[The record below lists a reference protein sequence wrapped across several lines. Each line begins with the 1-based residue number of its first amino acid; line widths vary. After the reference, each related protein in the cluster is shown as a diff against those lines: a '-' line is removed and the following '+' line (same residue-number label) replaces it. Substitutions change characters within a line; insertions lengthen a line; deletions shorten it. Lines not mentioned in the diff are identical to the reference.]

1 MDELQKEIESFL
13 NIFNNAFEAHQLH
26 SQHTIDIV
34 EIESSIEQDR
44 NKLTQAWE
52 EFQKAKENLMLIQG
66 PIEKMEKPKEELVK
80 KEDLLSR
87 LKPIQDELCLVH
99 LKLTKHQFTKEAYQ
113 KNKYFLY
120 FYAKDIV

>member
-1 MDELQKEIESFL
+1 
-13 NIFNNAFEAHQLH
+13 
-26 SQHTIDIV
+26 
-34 EIESSIEQDR
+34 
-44 NKLTQAWE
+44 
-52 EFQKAKENLMLIQG
+52 MLIQG

-99 LKLTKHQFTKEAYQ
+99 LKLTKHRFTKVAYQ

>member
-99 LKLTKHQFTKEAYQ
+99 LKLTKHRFTKVAYQ

>member
-1 MDELQKEIESFL
+1 
-13 NIFNNAFEAHQLH
+13 
-26 SQHTIDIV
+26 
-34 EIESSIEQDR
+34 
-44 NKLTQAWE
+44 
-52 EFQKAKENLMLIQG
+52 MLIQG